1 MGKGNRFAQQALS
14 TGLAAVT
21 ALTAMATP
29 GFAGNSPAI
38 QSTLDCF
45 KGYGWPVSGRTLQY
59 TFKIFDD
66 STTQGRNT
74 LTACALRVSRESK
87 ENLVAI
93 MPLLKYANSGGE
105 SKTQGITPETAKFY
119 SASPSYGSPAPS
131 QGGTCRLRNT
141 GNAEAN
147 QRIYNACVRIQ
158 VANAERDALAAE
170 RGRYAAEGAAGFG
183 SAQLSVLPNVQASLA
198 AIANCPA
205 VIVTAQQNNWLS
217 YMKAYNSYNN
227 LIGFRNSIL
236 GNILTGVEVPI
247 SLGNGNS
254 ARIGLGGPPIRP
266 EPPEQPRVEDVCAF
280 NAWKFFGEQY
290 QQRQP

>member
-1 MGKGNRFAQQALS
+1 MGNRNPAKQVLATFAAF
-14 TGLAAVT
+14 AVT
-21 ALTAMATP
+21 ATP
-29 GFAGNSPAI
+29 GLAGNSPAI

-45 KGYGWPVSGRTLQY
+45 KGYGWPVSGSSLVQVFNNSPKDGKSTLA
-59 TFKIFDD
+59 
-66 STTQGRNT
+66 
-74 LTACALRVSRESK
+74 ACAVQVSRQSEQQR
-87 ENLVAI
+87 VAV
-93 MPLLKYANSGGE
+93 MPLLKFAAQNGVN
-105 SKTQGITPETAKFY
+105 PDTAKFY
-119 SASPSYGSPAPS
+119 SASASYGSPAPS
-131 QGGTCRLRNT
+131 QGGTCRLGNT

-158 VANAERDALAAE
+158 VANAERDALSAE

-183 SAQLSVLPNVQASLA
+183 GAQVRVLPNVQASLT

-205 VIVTAQQNNWLS
+205 VIVKAQQNNWLS
-217 YMKAYNSYNN
+217 YMKAYESYNN

-254 ARIGLGGPPIRP
+254 TRIGLGGPPIRP
-266 EPPEQPRVEDVCAF
+266 EPPAQPPVEQVCAF

>member
-1 MGKGNRFAQQALS
+1 MGKGNKVLA

-21 ALTAMATP
+21 ALTTTATS

-38 QSTLDCF
+38 TNTLDCF
-45 KGYGWPVSGRTLQY
+45 KSHGWPVSGSSLVQVFNNSTSQGKSTLA
-59 TFKIFDD
+59 
-66 STTQGRNT
+66 
-74 LTACALRVSRESK
+74 ACALQVSRES
-87 ENLVAI
+87 EQQRVAI
-93 MPLLKYANSGGE
+93 MPLLKLAAEKGVN
-105 SKTQGITPETAKFY
+105 PDTAKFY
-119 SASPSYGSPAPS
+119 TASSSYGSPAPS
-131 QGGTCRLRNT
+131 QGGTCRLGNT

-158 VANAERDALAAE
+158 VANAERDALNAE
-170 RGRYAAEGAAGFG
+170 SGRYAAEGAAGFG
-183 SAQLSVLPNVQASLA
+183 SAQVRVLPNVQASLA

-254 ARIGLGGPPIRP
+254 TRIGLGGPPIRP
-266 EPPEQPRVEDVCAF
+266 EPPEQPPVEQVCAF

-290 QQRQP
+290 QQRRP